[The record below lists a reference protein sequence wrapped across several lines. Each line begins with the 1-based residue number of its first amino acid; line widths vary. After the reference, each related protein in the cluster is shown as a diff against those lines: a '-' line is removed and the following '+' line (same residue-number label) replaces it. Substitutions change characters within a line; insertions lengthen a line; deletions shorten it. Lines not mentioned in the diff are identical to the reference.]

1 MSDLFTQIDLSRNR
15 RATGSDSNFIVDER
29 GGRFESP
36 PEMLQEFGISL
47 PEDQYATNP
56 PPRTEPLSEEEMQ
69 AFRDAAK
76 AKGIDFDGF
85 IMPNKGTGRSRGNDY
100 ITSKVMAAGQ
110 KLAESMKAIDPKSRF
125 TGFDEYQVRS
135 IANDIMGNP
144 AAENFSDQIG
154 LVDFLGLGAF
164 YGAEEGLNTAKG
176 GYNQYREYL
185 NRLDSGDAQSD
196 KINLPGTA
204 MNMDLNALSAG
215 SDMVMGGVEAGL
227 NVLTSAPALRQ
238 MYVGAKN
245 LGGKILEGAR
255 TRKST
260 RLDGTK
266 LMSGID
272 GQSIDDAIVA
282 VGDMF
287 TPQVDQDE
295 LGFFSKALEE
305 VKNLKQ
311 EKGQGSQYRAMLL
324 NAGVKP
330 DELKWTGLD
339 DLLSKKNV
347 TKEELMEH
355 AKNNR
360 VQIKETVLEGPDE
373 NTPASLNFDGGE
385 VLDDM
390 ELFDGDI
397 ENMNDDLMRADS
409 QLLADIFE
417 ELEKSPN
424 NIEVGMMPTQIGSEG
439 HIRVNLFNVDQ
450 TDPFKPYVLNEDI
463 VEALQD
469 GSTRY
474 TDANGKIVDFQPV
487 IDDIIYDIARERYLN
502 NDPYKEYYDRGTGYR
517 ITGNDS
523 TGYNF
528 TAPNGERLGG
538 DIYSLDEAKVQAE
551 THAMDYGFIQYEGDA
566 RFLDYTQDGGENYR
580 EILLQNDN
588 FSGDPELVAA
598 HFQANKI
605 NQKMFEL
612 RQRINEIESDPLLQ
626 LNNPSFTA
634 ENQALYNEKKNLQS
648 QLKELS
654 TKNLENNK
662 KFPRGNLNFFVE
674 KSHFNEENIIAHVR
688 VKDRKDINGNKVL
701 YIEEFQSDWAQAGG
715 GRKIDDMKFNS
726 PEIQA
731 DFVKK
736 EALRKELNE
745 TNMDFIRLYKK
756 KMKGRGLPKVFDNE
770 SGIDSGEISP
780 MAVNRIMRSLVNER
794 SRAYSSA
801 IDPTD
806 PVYAHWRD
814 PELKS
819 FYDDKIIPLLLKND
833 SIKTMTP
840 VPRGPLVEKTD
851 QWVQLGLKRIIRYA
865 TENGY
870 DYVAWSPGKIQVAR
884 WNEPGLKQFYDSIL
898 PKNSNAVLKK
908 LDKKAKVEVIEI
920 PVDGGQDTLAI
931 PITDTIR
938 SSAPKGQ
945 PLFTPIAA
953 TAVGG
958 GLAAQSMNQEQQ

>member
-47 PEDQYATNP
+47 PEDQYATNT
-56 PPRTEPLSEEEMQ
+56 PPRTEALSEEEMQ
-69 AFRDAAK
+69 AYRDAAI

-85 IMPNKGTGRSRGNDY
+85 IMKGKKTGRQIGEEWLTHKIMS
-100 ITSKVMAAGQ
+100 AG
-110 KLAESMKAIDPKSRF
+110 KSA
-125 TGFDEYQVRS
+125 GFDFDLYEVQT
-135 IANDIMGNP
+135 ITGDIFGNP

-154 LVDFLGLGAF
+154 LVDFLGLGAI
-164 YGAEEGLNTAKG
+164 YGAEEGYKTMMSGVRNVKNELNNPDQPPIAGDDVYVRGVKVNDLGKGSKVFKAGLEIPIGAAESALNVATSYPGIKG
-176 GYNQYREYL
+176 GYN
-185 NRLDSGDAQSD
+185 AIK
-196 KINLPGTA
+196 KI
-204 MNMDLNALSAG
+204 
-215 SDMVMGGVEAGL
+215 
-227 NVLTSAPALRQ
+227 
-238 MYVGAKN
+238 
-245 LGGKILEGAR
+245 GGKILDGAR
-255 TRKST
+255 TRIST
-260 RLDGTK
+260 RPGGTK

-272 GQSIDDAIVA
+272 GEGIDDAIVA

-311 EKGQGSQYRAMLL
+311 EKGQGSQFKAMLL
-324 NAGVKP
+324 NSGVKP

-360 VQIKETVLEGPDE
+360 VQIRETVLESPDE
-373 NTPASLNFDGGE
+373 NTPSYLDFDGG
-385 VLDDM
+385 
-390 ELFDGDI
+390 
-397 ENMNDDLMRADS
+397 
-409 QLLADIFE
+409 
-417 ELEKSPN
+417 
-424 NIEVGMMPTQIGSEG
+424 T
-439 HIRVNLFNVDQ
+439 
-450 TDPFKPYVLNEDI
+450 
-463 VEALQD
+463 
-469 GSTRY
+469 
-474 TDANGKIVDFQPV
+474 V
-487 IDDIIYDIARERYLN
+487 IDDPQEWIHRTDDYMYDLESGEEYIVKLINSGLKEKPGYTPAMAEALMKGEFEYTDVNGNVVDFRYDVEEIADNMAREEYLDN
-502 NDPYKEYYDRGTGYR
+502 PYRTYSDHNEDYE
-517 ITGNDS
+517 IFGNDDV
-523 TGYNF
+523 GYSIN
-528 TAPNGERLGG
+528 TPNGERLGG

-551 THAMDYGFIQYEGDA
+551 SHAMEHGYIQHDGGDA

-588 FSGDPELVAA
+588 FFGDPELVGA
-598 HFQANKI
+598 HFEANKI

-634 ENQALYNEKKNLQS
+634 ENQTLYNEKKNLQS

-654 TKNLENNK
+654 TKYLENNK
-662 KFPRGNLNFFVE
+662 KYPRGSLNIFVE
-674 KSHFNEENIIAHVR
+674 KGHFNEENIIAHVR

-715 GRKIDDMKFNS
+715 GRKSSKMGFNS

-731 DFVKK
+731 DFVEK
-736 EALRKELNE
+736 EGLVKELNE
-745 TNMDFIRLYKK
+745 TNIEFIRLYKK
-756 KMKGRGLPKVFDNE
+756 KMEGRGLPKAFDNE
-770 SGIDSGEISP
+770 SDIDSGEIGP
-780 MAVNRIMRSLVNER
+780 RAVERLMTSLVNER
-794 SRAYSSA
+794 SVALRFSA

-814 PELKS
+814 PELKN
-819 FYDDKIIPLLLKND
+819 FYDDKIIPLIVERD
-833 SIKTMTP
+833 SIKTTTP

-851 QWVQLGLKRIIRYA
+851 QWVQLGLKRMVRYA

-870 DYVAWSPGKIQVAR
+870 DYVAWSPGKIQVDR
-884 WNEPGLKQFYDSIL
+884 WNEPGLEQFYDSIL

-920 PVDGGQDTLAI
+920 DVSNQMFPEQKTLAI
-931 PITDTIR
+931 PITDAIR